1 MGKLKSLKG
10 PTVGELAEREK
21 NARVRMQGDQLTE
34 FFKLRAQ
41 LVVALSS
48 NSNAGTSI
56 EISASAHRIA
66 RQEFMSAFE
75 CTVSAMRLI
84 GQDVP
89 DSDFYK
95 WLKEYADRG

>member
-1 MGKLKSLKG
+1 MSKLKSLKG
-10 PTVGELAEREK
+10 PTPAEIAEREK
-21 NARVRMQGDQLTE
+21 QERVRMQGDQLSE

-48 NSNAGTSI
+48 NSNAGTSV

-75 CTVSAMRLI
+75 CTVTAMQLI
-84 GQDVP
+84 GQEVP
-89 DSDFYK
+89 ESDFYK
-95 WLKEYADRG
+95 WLMEN